1 MRGRSPS
8 CRRGGGG
15 EDTGARL
22 LGGNGIGMAEALTFL
37 PSMLVTAYA
46 CVSPATKKTSV
57 ARNSSSAGI
66 SGPCSTPRSRPPPA
80 VSTRWARASS
90 KARRTVVP
98 LSNRMKGGVRR
109 MPGGEATSWCLGEQR
124 SVWCVNCG
132 RESTRSLP
140 PFPRPTTRGKGQR
153 PGAGPVGVKAPC
165 ESTRCLT
172 TTTPYPLGRGGEGAP
187 FLCAVPVGV
196 TKHTLRAHDSRTCPE
211 ASTEMP

>member
-1 MRGRSPS
+1 
-8 CRRGGGG
+8 
-15 EDTGARL
+15 
-22 LGGNGIGMAEALTFL
+22 MAEALTFL

-172 TTTPYPLGRGGEGAP
+172 TTTPYPLGRGGGRSAFSLRRTGRCDEAHVESARFPDVSGSIHGDAVGAP
-187 FLCAVPVGV
+187 PRLG
-196 TKHTLRAHDSRTCPE
+196 TSRNTG
-211 ASTEMP
+211 